1 MNYVLLSVSGND
13 RPGIVRDLSEALL
26 HLNTNIEDS
35 SMTTLRGSFVM
46 MVIIRLAEGS
56 GISGL
61 RASLAELEQ
70 RTGLSVQSQPMTGEE
85 VSSRAPEPNCMVTV
99 SGADRPGIVHAVAAA
114 MAEAGSSIVD
124 LSTRTV
130 SGGDDEE
137 KYTMVLE
144 VASAE
149 SIDECKARLAVVAR
163 KINVD
168 IEAHPLET
176 SVL

>member
-1 MNYVLLSVSGND
+1 MNYVLLSVSGRD
-13 RPGIVRDLSEALL
+13 RPGIVRDLSESLL
-26 HLNTNIEDS
+26 HLNANIEDS

-46 MVIIRLAEGS
+46 MLIVRLTKGS

-61 RASLAELEQ
+61 RASLAGLEQ
-70 RTGLSVQSQPMTGEE
+70 RTGLTVQSRPLTDEE
-85 VSSRAPEPNCMVTV
+85 VSSRGPEPNCMVTV
-99 SGADRPGIVHAVAAA
+99 SGADRPGIVHAVTAA

-130 SGGDDEE
+130 SDGDEEE

-144 VASAE
+144 VATAE
-149 SIDECKARLAVVAR
+149 SMNELQARLAGVAR
-163 KINVD
+163 AINVD

>member
-13 RPGIVRDLSEALL
+13 RPGIVRDLSESLL
-26 HLNTNIEDS
+26 HLNANIEDS

-46 MVIIRLAEGS
+46 MLIVRLAEGS

-61 RASLAELEQ
+61 RASLAGLEQ
-70 RTGLSVQSQPMTGEE
+70 RTGLTVQ
-85 VSSRAPEPNCMVTV
+85 VSSRGPEPGCMVTV
-99 SGADRPGIVHAVAAA
+99 SGADKPGIVHAVTAA

-130 SGGDDEE
+130 PHDDGGE

-144 VASAE
+144 IACNE
-149 SIDECKARLAVVAR
+149 SIDELRARLAAVAGN
-163 KINVD
+163 IHVD
-168 IEAHPLET
+168 IEIHPLET